1 MNPLLLPVSPQ
12 NLVLSARKVFWAK
25 VGGFVSLNDKQIC
38 IVLATAHCSYLHLYL
53 ECKVYRPLQA
63 LCYIWIWIYLWL
75 GKINAHRSVCFS
87 VFRVFFWALCKCLV
101 LVDWCLALTS
111 TGLNPPEASSSL
123 ESVYY
128 HCICTWLISF
138 WGFILPKDTTFNLLH

>member
-101 LVDWCLALTS
+101 LCGLMSGSDLHRSQPPRGLRLSWICILSLYMYLTD
-111 TGLNPPEASSSL
+111 
-123 ESVYY
+123 
-128 HCICTWLISF
+128 I
-138 WGFILPKDTTFNLLH
+138 ILRIHTAKRYDI